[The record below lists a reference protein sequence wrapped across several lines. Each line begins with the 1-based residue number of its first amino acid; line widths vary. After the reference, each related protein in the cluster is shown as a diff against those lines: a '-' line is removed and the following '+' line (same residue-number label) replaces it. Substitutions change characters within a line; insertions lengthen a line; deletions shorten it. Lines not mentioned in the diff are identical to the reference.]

1 MAKNILVVEDDMT
14 LGAVLKERLLAEYSV
29 DWVTTQK
36 EALERIKNNAYDLLI
51 LDVGLPDGTGFEI
64 AKSLSGPLKP
74 SFLFLTAQGDAETR
88 LTGYEI
94 GAEEF
99 IPKPFHLKELLIR
112 VQHVLKAHVTQQRLE
127 LPSCSIDLQSFAVH
141 HKGGNIEYPPVKD
154 MMILKL
160 LVEQAGRVVSR
171 DEIINRIWGE
181 NKDMSPRSIDNAI
194 ARLRNVLSDQNENL
208 IRSVRGV
215 GYQWNAQL
223 GGSRE

>member
-1 MAKNILVVEDDMT
+1 MSKKILVVEDDMT
-14 LGAVLKERLLAEYSV
+14 LGAVLKERLLVDYSV
-29 DWVTTQK
+29 DWVSTQK
-36 EALERIKNNAYDLLI
+36 EALEKIKNISYDLLI
-51 LDVGLPDGTGFEI
+51 LDVGLPDGNGFEI
-64 AKSLSGPLKP
+64 ARSLSGPLKP

-112 VQHVLKAHVTQQRLE
+112 VQHVLKAHVSSQKIE

-160 LVEQAGRVVSR
+160 LVEQSGRVVSR

-181 NKDMSPRSIDNAI
+181 NKELSPRSIDNAI
-194 ARLRNVLSDQNENL
+194 ARLRSVLSDQKETM

-215 GYQWNAQL
+215 GYQWGFQN
-223 GGSRE
+223 GGQSE

>member
-14 LGAVLKERLLAEYSV
+14 LGALLKERLLTDYSV
-29 DWVTTQK
+29 EWVTTQK
-36 EALERIKNNAYDLLI
+36 EALEKIRSQTYDLLI

-88 LTGYEI
+88 LAGYEI

-112 VQHVLKAHVTQQRLE
+112 VQHVLKAHVVQHKIE
-127 LPSCSIDLQSFAVH
+127 LPSCSIDLQTFAVH

-154 MMILKL
+154 MIILKL
-160 LVEQAGRVVSR
+160 LIEQSGRVVSR
-171 DEIINRIWGE
+171 DEIIDRIWGE

-194 ARLRNVLSDQNENL
+194 ARLRNVLSDQNENI

-215 GYQWNAQL
+215 GYQWNVHG
-223 GGSRE
+223 GGSHE